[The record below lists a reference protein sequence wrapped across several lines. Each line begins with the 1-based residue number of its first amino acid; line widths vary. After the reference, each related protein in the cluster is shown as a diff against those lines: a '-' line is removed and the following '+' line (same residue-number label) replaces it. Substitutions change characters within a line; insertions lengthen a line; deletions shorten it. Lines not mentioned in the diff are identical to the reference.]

1 MSLTLRGGLIMS
13 RGMRTF
19 LGIPILLIAVI
30 YLASCAVPPPTSELT
45 AAEQSI
51 AKAKSDG
58 AAVCAPEELAAAEE
72 ALARGKKIMQE
83 FCSELEARR
92 MLVDARANAELAIK
106 KCIKPPPPPPV
117 VEPEPVEVSLKD
129 IFFDYDKSDIRP
141 DAAEVLKEN
150 AKLLNDNPNISV
162 IIEGYADIRGNAA
175 YNLRLAQD
183 RADSARAFLTSL
195 GVDGSRLTATSG
207 GETEQFAAG
216 STEDSYQLNRRAHF
230 VLPDQTSSI
239 GARLIFVVN
248 K

>member
-1 MSLTLRGGLIMS
+1 MNILLGVPLLLLTL
-13 RGMRTF
+13 
-19 LGIPILLIAVI
+19 V
-30 YLASCAVPPPTSELT
+30 YLASCALPPPTAEMS
-45 AAEQSI
+45 AAESSI

-58 AAVCAPEELAAAEE
+58 AAVCAPEELAAAES
-72 ALARGKKIMQE
+72 ALARGKKIAQE

-106 KCIKPPPPPPV
+106 KCIKPPPPPV
-117 VEPEPVEVSLKD
+117 VIEPEPVEVSLKD
-129 IFFDYDKSDIRP
+129 IFFDYDKSNIRM
-141 DAAEVLKEN
+141 DAAEVLREN

-183 RADSARAFLTSL
+183 RADSTKIFLIGL

-230 VLPDQTSSI
+230 ILPEQTSSI

-248 K
+248 E

>member
-1 MSLTLRGGLIMS
+1 
-13 RGMRTF
+13 MRTL
-19 LGIPILLIAVI
+19 LGVPLLLITVI
-30 YLASCAVPPPTSELT
+30 YLASCAAPPPTAELA

-58 AAVCAPEELAAAEE
+58 AEVCAPEELAAAES

-106 KCIKPPPPPPV
+106 KCIKPPPPPPPAPV

-129 IFFDYDKSDIRP
+129 IFFDYDMSDIRP

-175 YNLRLAQD
+175 YNLRLAQE
-183 RADSARAFLTSL
+183 RADSTRAFLTSL
-195 GVDGSRLTATSG
+195 GVDGARLTATSG

-230 VLPDQTSSI
+230 ILPDQTSSI